1 MGRSPGRI
9 DCRGACFPFRR
20 LAKSSERSISDSS
33 RSRSSVVVLTLVP
46 RLREDAEKWAV
57 ARLSRSDQGGRK
69 VLAGESDCR
78 EGGAGKR
85 STSAWE
91 VRNSEDRGLGGLCLA
106 AMGL

>member
-1 MGRSPGRI
+1 M
-9 DCRGACFPFRR
+9 
-20 LAKSSERSISDSS
+20 SDSS
-33 RSRSSVVVLTLVP
+33 RSRSSVVLTLVP

-57 ARLSRSDQGGRK
+57 ARLSRSDQGGLK
-69 VLAGESDCR
+69 VLAGDSDCR

-91 VRNSEDRGLGGLCLA
+91 VCNSEDRGLGGLCLA